1 MSLLA
6 GWYLW
11 QRMMLALG
19 LGAVAALGLAPM
31 SLWLATIGA
40 LLALPA
46 LFLGRRD
53 GVRRPGRDGPLP
65 PAISDTHWPGL
76 LNRFWWM
83 WRVMAGWRRLRWC

>member
-46 LFLGRRD
+46 LFLAS
-53 GVRRPGRDGPLP
+53 P
-65 PAISDTHWPGL
+65 
-76 LNRFWWM
+76 
-83 WRVMAGWRRLRWC
+83 GWRQAAWTDRKSVV